1 MGRVNIIILG
11 IVELRQQCMLLNIK
25 SYRDMQLKHTFRGSV
40 YPVFGNLAAYRIA
53 TIRYKANV
61 LVFMKIHQQIFGVHR
76 RLDEKYLEKDQ
87 TILS

>member
-1 MGRVNIIILG
+1 
-11 IVELRQQCMLLNIK
+11 
-25 SYRDMQLKHTFRGSV
+25 MQLKHTFKVSV

-53 TIRYKANV
+53 TISYKANV
-61 LVFMKIHQQIFGVHR
+61 LVFMKIHQQIFGIHR